1 MTAAPHAFPGDLPI
15 EDSLIKQHKLTPD
28 EYARVEKALGRK
40 PSYTE
45 LGVFSVM
52 WSEHCSYKS
61 SRVHLRRLPTKGP
74 RVIQG
79 PGENA
84 GVVDIGDGFAAV
96 FKMESHNH
104 PSFIEPYQGAATG
117 VGGILRDVFT
127 MGARPIASLNSL
139 RFGSPDHPRTP
150 ELLRGVVA
158 GIGGYGNSIGVP
170 TVGGEVQFDPSY
182 DGNILVNAFT
192 CGVARTDRI
201 FYGRAAGIGNPILY
215 IGAKTGRDG
224 IHGATM
230 ASDEFGSAKEGTGE
244 LATASSIKKGV
255 RSTMQVGDPFMEKLL
270 LEACLELFAADV
282 LEGIQDMG
290 AAGLTS
296 SSVEMAGR
304 AGNGIE
310 IDLDLIPRRARKMT
324 PYELLLSESQER
336 MLLVA
341 KRGCEDAVIAI
352 CKKWDLDAAIVG
364 RVTDSKRWVVKAT
377 PGFDPLDGGSPSG
390 EKQIAAD
397 IPVDVLTDDAPLY
410 DRPRQSAPVSANVD
424 VPESTDP
431 SADLLALLGSPNVG
445 SRAWI
450 WRQYDHIVRGG
461 TVVRPGS
468 DAAVVR
474 VPCSR
479 DGKVIDKHLAF
490 AVDCN
495 GRFVELSPEEGAKMA
510 IAEVCR
516 NLVCSGAEPIG
527 ITDCLNFASPEVPT
541 TMDQIARAIDGL
553 AEACRALEVPIVSGN
568 VSLYNETNEG
578 EGASRVRRPILPTP
592 SVAAVGLLQKETD
605 VVTQWFAGE
614 GDVVFLLGTDAGE
627 AGLGGSEYQS
637 LKSGKL
643 GGPAPRIDL
652 DAEKKLQKLVLDLAR
667 GQLLAS
673 AHDVADGGLAVAIA
687 ECCATAPGS
696 KPAFGAKV
704 TVPAGASV
712 AASLFGEAPLVSSS
726 RFARRTARR
735 SKSRQRRRAF
745 RSSSSAA
752 RAATRSPSP
761 SALTPSTSRCPPFAK
776 RASAVSSRSS
786 APERQR
792 EGGARQARQTS
803 PGRSIGP
810 GNGRAFLLVAR
821 IRSGLPG
828 SRAIQSAPSHARQAL
843 VNDETRVRR
852 ALESMGRWVGRW
864 CGSCRLA

>member
-1 MTAAPHAFPGDLPI
+1 MSVFPGDLPI
-15 EDSLIKQHKLTPD
+15 TPEVVQQHKLTPD
-28 EYARVEKALGRK
+28 EFARVQRSLGRE
-40 PSYTE
+40 PTYTE

-127 MGARPIASLNSL
+127 MGARPIAGLNSL
-139 RFGSPDHPRTP
+139 RFGRPDHPRTP

-170 TVGGEVQFDPSY
+170 TVGGEVQFDASY

-215 IGAKTGRDG
+215 IGSRTGRDG

-230 ASDEFGSAKEGTGE
+230 ASDEFGTKKEGTGE

-255 RSTMQVGDPFMEKLL
+255 RSTMQVGDPFMGKLL
-270 LEACLELFAADV
+270 LEACLELMATDL

-304 AGNGIE
+304 AENGIE
-310 IDLDLIPRRARKMT
+310 LDLDSVPRRARNMT
-324 PYELLLSESQER
+324 PYEILLSESQER

-341 KRGCEDAVIAI
+341 KKGRENEVLAL
-352 CKKWDLDAAIVG
+352 CKKWDLDAAIIG
-364 RVTDSKRWVVKAT
+364 RVTDTKRWVVTAT
-377 PGFDPLDGGSPSG
+377 PGYDPLDGLPPKG

-397 IPVDVLTDDAPLY
+397 IPVGVLTDEAPIY
-410 DRPRQSAPVSANVD
+410 DRPRKPAPAPTDVA

-431 SADLLALLGSPNVG
+431 AADFLTLLASPNIG

-468 DAAVVR
+468 DAGVVR
-474 VPCSR
+474 VPCDR
-479 DGKVIDKHLAF
+479 DGTLVMKHLAF

-495 GRFVELSPEEGAKMA
+495 GRFVALAPEEGAKMA

-527 ITDCLNFASPEVPT
+527 ITDCLNFASPEDPT
-541 TMDQIARAIDGL
+541 TMDVFARAIDGL
-553 AEACRALEVPIVSGN
+553 AEGCRVLDVPIVSGN
-568 VSLYNETNEG
+568 VSLYNETTDG
-578 EGASRVRRPILPTP
+578 GGRRPILPTP
-592 SVAAVGLLQKETD
+592 GVAAVGLVRDERDIL
-605 VVTQWFAGE
+605 TQAFRAE
-614 GDVVFLLGTDAGE
+614 GDVIVLLGYVE
-627 AGLGGSEYQS
+627 AGGDGGMGGSEYQA
-637 LKSGKL
+637 LKAGRL

-652 DAEKKLQKLVLDLAR
+652 EAEKKLQGLVLELAR
-667 GQLLAS
+667 AHVLSS
-673 AHDVADGGLAVAIA
+673 AHDVSDGGIAVALA
-687 ECCATAPGS
+687 ECCTTSRDGALVGAHVTLPLSAAGS
-696 KPAFGAKV
+696 SPI
-704 TVPAGASV
+704 AGT
-712 AASLFGEAPLVSSS
+712 LFGEVPTRVIVSMAKEHAEDVMG
-726 RFARRTARR
+726 RAKAAGVPARQLGHTTGTGPDASLRIAVLSGPRLDL
-735 SKSRQRRRAF
+735 RAADL
-745 RSSSSAA
+745 RAA
-752 RAATRSPSP
+752 RESC
-761 SALTPSTSRCPPFAK
+761 L
-776 RASAVSSRSS
+776 
-786 APERQR
+786 
-792 EGGARQARQTS
+792 
-803 PGRSIGP
+803 
-810 GNGRAFLLVAR
+810 AR
-821 IRSGLPG
+821 I
-828 SRAIQSAPSHARQAL
+828 
-843 VNDETRVRR
+843 
-852 ALESMGRWVGRW
+852 VGDP
-864 CGSCRLA
+864 